1 MNKEIKEL
9 KETAE
14 NARMLYRKGKFNI
27 VVAKALINPY
37 LDAVNAKAKELAK
50 KYNKKP
56 RKVSFYAYVR

>member
-1 MNKEIKEL
+1 MNKEINDL

-14 NARMLYRKGKFNI
+14 YARMLYRKGKFNI

-50 KYNKKP
+50 KYNQKP

>member
-1 MNKEIKEL
+1 MTKDIKEL

-27 VVAKALINPY
+27 IVAKALINPY
-37 LDAVNAKAKELAK
+37 LEVVNKKAKDLAK
-50 KYNKKP
+50 KYNQKP

>member
-50 KYNKKP
+50 PFK
-56 RKVSFYAYVR
+56 

>member
-27 VVAKALINPY
+27 VVAKALISPY
-37 LDAVNAKAKELAK
+37 LDVVNAKAKELAK
-50 KYNKKP
+50 KYNQKP

>member
-1 MNKEIKEL
+1 MTKDIKEL

-27 VVAKALINPY
+27 IVAKALINPY
-37 LDAVNAKAKELAK
+37 LEAVNKKAKDLAK
-50 KYNKKP
+50 KYNQKP

>member
-1 MNKEIKEL
+1 MNKELKEL

-37 LDAVNAKAKELAK
+37 LDVVNAKAKELAK
-50 KYNKKP
+50 KYNQKS